1 MGTFR
6 HAGHIVISN
15 LVRDPLVLPVQEIS
29 HNVRDDDNFKQSVID
44 NFASQLFRGQHDE
57 WASEYKKPIMLS
69 YHYN

>member
-6 HAGHIVISN
+6 HAGHNVISN
-15 LVRDPLVLPVQEIS
+15 VLRDLLNWQNQGIS
-29 HNVRDDDNFKQSVID
+29 HNVRDDDSFKQSVID

-57 WASEYKKPIMLS
+57 WASEYKKPITLS